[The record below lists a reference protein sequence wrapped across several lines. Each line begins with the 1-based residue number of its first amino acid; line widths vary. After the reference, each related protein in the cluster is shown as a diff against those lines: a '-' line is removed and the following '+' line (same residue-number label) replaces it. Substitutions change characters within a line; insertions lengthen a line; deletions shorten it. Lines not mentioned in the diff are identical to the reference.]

1 MSPAGPAA
9 PPRGEADPWG
19 ADLWDAESPV
29 RPYALVGGRT
39 RVPEELG
46 LSVGALI
53 RGLVAPGPGLSREE
67 RRILD
72 LTRHDHRS
80 VADLSACLCLPL
92 GVVRV
97 VVADLAGRGSVRV
110 GARSRGTGPVPTIPR
125 SVLESVLDGIATL

>member
-1 MSPAGPAA
+1 VRPAA
-9 PPRGEADPWG
+9 PAPDEAGP
-19 ADLWDAESPV
+19 WDAESPV

-39 RVPEELG
+39 RVPDELG

-80 VADLSACLCLPL
+80 VADLSARLRLPL

-110 GARSRGTGPVPTIPR
+110 GARSRGGAVPPIPR